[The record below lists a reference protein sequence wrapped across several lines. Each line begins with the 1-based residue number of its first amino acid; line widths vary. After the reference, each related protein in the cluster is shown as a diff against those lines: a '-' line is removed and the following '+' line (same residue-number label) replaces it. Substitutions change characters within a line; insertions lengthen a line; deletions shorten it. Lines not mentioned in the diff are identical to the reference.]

1 MVKFEKIFGSKSKF
15 GGRKKAR
22 PGYKAILHLWL
33 SPFFLV
39 KAGCV
44 HEESDSCIKKA
55 ISLFLILQLRKA

>member
-1 MVKFEKIFGSKSKF
+1 MVKFEKMFGSKSKF

-33 SPFFLV
+33 SPSFPV

-44 HEESDSCIKKA
+44 HEERTYVLKK
-55 ISLFLILQLRKA
+55 QLAYF